1 MTENLLQGDDLPHVD
16 PDKNYF
22 QELVGDGKKF
32 KTPEDLAKGKFE
44 ADQYIKILE
53 RTRDEMRDDYLKLR
67 EDYQS
72 RAKLEELIDQMK
84 NQQQSSSDTTHTA
97 NDDKKPVFD
106 PKEIESLVSS
116 KIQEHESTR
125 RQAENYNLIKS
136 KLQERYGESYKEVLK
151 TQIEAL
157 DITENELNDMARQ
170 KPKFLMKTLGLDT
183 PVSKESFQSPISSN
197 QRTDNFS
204 PSASKKRTWSYYQ
217 NLKRDNPKLYQD
229 PKTQVQM
236 QKDYIELG
244 DAFEDGNFRS

>member
-1 MTENLLQGDDLPHVD
+1 MTENLLQGDDPPRVD

-22 QELVGDGKKF
+22 QELVGEGRKF

-53 RTRDEMRDDYLKLR
+53 RTRDEMREDYLKLR

-84 NQQQSSSDTTHTA
+84 TQPPSSSDTTHTA

-125 RQAENYNLIKS
+125 KQTENYNFIKS
-136 KLQERYGESYKEVLK
+136 KLQEHYGAGYKEVLK
-151 TQIEAL
+151 QQIEDL

-170 KPKFLMKTLGLDT
+170 KPKFLMKTLGLDA
-183 PVSKESFQSPISSN
+183 PVSRERFQAPVSSN

-204 PSASKKRTWSYYQ
+204 PSGSKKRTWSYYQ
-217 NLKRDNPKLYQD
+217 QMKRDDPKLYQD

-236 QKDYIELG
+236 QKDYIEQG